1 MANRLRP
8 AQAVF
13 FSALPAEKS
22 RSQIRMFC
30 L

>member
-1 MANRLRP
+1 MANRLRS

-13 FSALPAEKS
+13 FSVFAAEKS